1 MTGQNT
7 VEVPGSGRLTDEER
21 QLLAQVHTMV
31 PLTPDTP
38 MFQVLP
44 PGAIRVYLSNT
55 VAMREPTG
63 AVTLDY
69 RTAGGYVA
77 RVIDAE
83 ELRTPAQFIE
93 AFHFDY
99 PTTGFHLNVAR
110 LHVIEFLAGPVDRY
124 TVPFGAPAH
133 PDPALGLAPDSSAVS
148 AAADAMVASAL
159 AAGVDPSRFTRQ
171 IDYWPYTGTGLTPNP
186 ATGLPV
192 WWRRYDDLPEGAMI
206 HEHDSAGEKRPVAR
220 YRGRMQGW
228 QDLR

>member
-1 MTGQNT
+1 MTDQNT

-21 QLLAQVHTMV
+21 QLLARVHTLV

-44 PGAIRVYLSNT
+44 PGALRVYLSNS
-55 VAMREPTG
+55 VAMVEPGG
-63 AVTLDY
+63 AVTLDH

-77 RVIDAE
+77 RVVDAE
-83 ELRTPAQFIE
+83 ELTTPAQFID
-93 AFHFDY
+93 AFHYDY

-124 TVPFGAPAH
+124 TIPFGAPAH
-133 PDPALGLAPDSSAVS
+133 PPAGLEADADPVR
-148 AAADAMVASAL
+148 AAADRMINSAF
-159 AAGVDPSRFTRQ
+159 AAGVDPARFSRQ
-171 IDYWPYTGTGLTPNP
+171 IDFWPFTGTGLTPNP
-186 ATGLPV
+186 ASGLPV

-206 HEHDSAGEKRPVAR
+206 HEYDSAGTKKPVAR
-220 YRGRMQGW
+220 YLGRMLGW